1 VTLEI
6 EKVMYD
12 HATGEST
19 SIISIN
25 DLSTDDSTRHN
36 VDDGITSS
44 FAIYKLSKYE
54 QMGLNGSTE
63 LDAEKR
69 LALQEEKQE
78 LEHKLLE
85 APKLRDRLE
94 ELKAVKTERERAR
107 AA

>member
-1 VTLEI
+1 MSMRL
-6 EKVMYD
+6 
-12 HATGEST
+12 T
-19 SIISIN
+19 S
-25 DLSTDDSTRHN
+25 
-36 VDDGITSS
+36 
-44 FAIYKLSKYE
+44 
-54 QMGLNGSTE
+54 STE

-107 AA
+107 AM